1 MDFCCKASGTP
12 VTLCLLPDVL
22 AFLELKLK
30 KNRRKLSFFI
40 LHFPQKVSND

>member
-22 AFLELKLK
+22 AFLKLKLK
-30 KNRRKLSFFI
+30 KIEKKLSFYFA
-40 LHFPQKVSND
+40 FSTSTD